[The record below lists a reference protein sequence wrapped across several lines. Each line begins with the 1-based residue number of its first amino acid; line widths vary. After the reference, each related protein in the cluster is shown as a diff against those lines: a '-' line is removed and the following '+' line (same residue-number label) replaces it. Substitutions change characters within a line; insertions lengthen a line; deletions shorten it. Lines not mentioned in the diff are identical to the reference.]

1 MLYPLKS
8 NHTRTIVA
16 SHRIASHHR
25 NGKESHESHIQYN
38 LLIHTRECR
47 QFWYRSS
54 NISHG
59 VPFQLYTTYTC
70 NHGHGTGALC
80 NDYKEDN
87 FEEQKWMHHDS
98 DIYQGS
104 EVDCLRMFQN
114 ARRCRVTRFAK
125 FFWSGSPR
133 ILIGFA
139 VLVDKTRYVG
149 WQDTLRILIGFAT
162 LVDKTRYVSW

>member
-1 MLYPLKS
+1 MKAYHTIPCHIISYHIILNRMKYNQIESRHIIRNRIISYHIISYHIKSYSIISHKIISYLLFSNKIKS
-8 NHTRTIVA
+8 NQFISYRISTNRINYVI
-16 SHRIASHHR
+16 SIKVKSYEDDCRIASHHR

-87 FEEQKWMHHDS
+87 FEEQK
-98 DIYQGS
+98 
-104 EVDCLRMFQN
+104 
-114 ARRCRVTRFAK
+114 
-125 FFWSGSPR
+125 
-133 ILIGFA
+133 
-139 VLVDKTRYVG
+139 
-149 WQDTLRILIGFAT
+149 
-162 LVDKTRYVSW
+162 